1 MKKFLL
7 FCCAFSFV
15 LVAWAQERTVTGT
28 VTSTEDGSTLPGVN
42 VLLKGT
48 TTGGVT
54 DADGHYSISVPQ
66 SGGTLVFSFIG
77 LLTQEVDI
85 GGRSVVDVAMA
96 SDVTQL
102 GEVVVTALGV
112 SRDVKTLPYVSQQVT
127 SKDLN
132 ITQNTDFRAALAGK
146 VAGIQVN
153 GQAGSKLGEFG
164 KIRIR
169 GAISLTSDADPL
181 YIIDNIPTTDPNDV
195 DLNNVES
202 INVLAG
208 PSATALYGQRA
219 SNGVI
224 LMTTKMNTGKGVSVE
239 YDNSTT
245 WDKVSYLPKYQNL
258 YGGGYSGNDSFSNFD
273 YNNPP
278 FGIPYPTMWSGLTG
292 VRYLGHQLPTGDW
305 FGDDN
310 YADESWGPKFDGQPY
325 MPWYAWWPDSPYFGQ
340 QQPYVA
346 QPDNIRDF
354 YQTGITEKNTVAIG
368 GSGDNYSGRIAYTEY
383 RQSGIIPSTDYKKHY
398 VLANFS
404 VTPISKLKVTAHIR
418 YTNSKTSGYFDDGY
432 GNQTSGSFNSW
443 FDRQLETNR
452 LKELENLK
460 TPEGYQAS
468 WNWWGPDYY
477 TLGGSFH
484 KPAFWFNPY
493 PFLQDFSRIG
503 KHDNLAGILDASYQL
518 TDNLRFD
525 VTATD
530 DYKQYNF
537 DWNLPFSISNSAAP
551 DLYNAW
557 SNSFGT
563 FRRNTV
569 ETNYTATA
577 QYDKRFGD
585 IDVSALIGGNLRKNT
600 YGTFQAQ
607 MDPGAKS
614 GGLIIPDVFT
624 FANAG
629 TLPTPS
635 VFNSLKKVNSIYGS
649 VSVGYKDMVYLDG
662 SYRKDWSSALPANA
676 NGYGYPSLGASFVF
690 SELLNSDVLSYGKL
704 RGSWAQVGTDLDAY
718 LLSPIYA
725 TGSRAFQGDKV
736 LMYNP
741 SQVIDPNIKPALNS
755 SFETGFDLRFLQNR
769 VGVKFTY
776 YNEHHKDDIIPINIP
791 QGSGYNTYLTNAGKS
806 SRRGIEVVVDGDAI
820 KSPSGFTWNIALT
833 YSKNTTT
840 IDELPSGIK
849 AINAPGGFGE
859 SSTGVTDQ
867 SLSNT
872 SDFPFI
878 SVINELDHK
887 WGQLRG
893 TKIMR
898 DANGTPVLSS
908 DGLYETVSDQYFG
921 SVLPDFT
928 GGLVNRVT
936 YKGFSLAVS
945 IDFQKGGK
953 FFSLS
958 EMWGEYSGLLDETAS
973 QNDKGMNVRDW
984 LIAADGTDKDEN
996 GYRYQLLDA
1005 ANTATNSGGV
1015 HSVGVDENGAPVDVY
1030 VDAQTYYDQW
1040 YSNYLAEPFVHDASY
1055 IKLRDVNLSYDF
1067 SKFIHSNVI
1076 KGATLGIVGRDLA
1089 LLAVSKDNTNHWD
1102 PSIMSTNF
1110 GENGQLPGTRSFGV
1124 NVGLQ
1129 F

>member
-15 LVAWAQERTVTGT
+15 LAAWAQERTVTGT
-28 VTSTEDGSTLPGVN
+28 VTSSEDGSTLPGVN

-77 LLTQEVDI
+77 LLTQEIDI

-127 SKDLN
+127 SKELS

-146 VAGIQVN
+146 VAGVQVN

-169 GAISLTSDADPL
+169 GAISLTSDTDPL

-202 INVLAG
+202 INLLEG
-208 PSATALYGQRA
+208 PSATALYGNRA
-219 SNGVI
+219 ANGVI
-224 LMTTKMNTGKGVSVE
+224 LMTTKMATTKGVSVE
-239 YDNSTT
+239 VNNSTT
-245 WDKVSYLPKYQNL
+245 WDKVSYLPNYQNQ
-258 YGGGYSGNDSFSNFD
+258 YGGGYTGNDGFTNFD
-273 YNNPP
+273 
-278 FGIPYPTMWSGLTG
+278 FSAAPYPSQWSGLTG
-292 VRYLGHQLPTGDW
+292 VRYLGFYP
-305 FGDDN
+305 DDN

-346 QPDNIRDF
+346 QPNNIRDF
-354 YQTGITEKNTVAIG
+354 YETGVTEKNSVAIG
-368 GSGDNYSGRIAYTEY
+368 TASDKFSSRIAYTEY
-383 RQSGIIPSTDYKKHY
+383 RQKGIIPFTDYKKHY
-398 VLANFS
+398 VLANFTFNP
-404 VTPISKLKVTAHIR
+404 VSKLKFTAHIR
-418 YTNSKTSGYFDDGY
+418 YDNSKVNGYFDDTY

-452 LKELENLK
+452 LKELKDLK
-460 TPEGYQAS
+460 TIDGYQAS

-477 TLGGSFH
+477 TFGGSFH

-493 PFLQDFSRIG
+493 PFLEQFSRVG
-503 KHDNLAGILDASYQL
+503 THNNLAGNLDAQYQI
-518 TDNLRFD
+518 TDNLRLG
-525 VTATD
+525 VTATE
-530 DYKQYNF
+530 DYKQYDFN
-537 DWNLPFSISNSAAP
+537 WKLPFSISNSAAP

-557 SNSFGT
+557 SNSFGR
-563 FRRNTV
+563 FNRNTV

-585 IDVSALIGGNLRKNT
+585 IDVSALLGGNLRKNT

-614 GGLIIPDVFT
+614 GGLIIPDLYSFS
-624 FANAG
+624 NAG
-629 TLPTPS
+629 IVPVPS
-635 VFNSLKKVNSIYGS
+635 VYNQLAKVNSIYGS
-649 VSVGYKDMVYLDG
+649 VSLGYKDMVYLDG
-662 SYRKDWSSALPANA
+662 TYRKDWSSTLPSNA
-676 NGYGYPSLGASFVF
+676 NGYGYPSVGASFVF
-690 SELLNSDVLSYGKL
+690 SELLNSNVLSYGKL
-704 RGSWAQVGTDLDAY
+704 RGSWAQVGTDLAPY
-718 LLSPIYA
+718 MLNPVYP
-725 TGSRAFQGDKV
+725 TGTQPFMGDKV
-736 LMYNP
+736 LMYSP
-741 SQVIDPNIKPALNS
+741 TTIVDPNIRPSLNS
-755 SFETGFDLRFLQNR
+755 SFESGFDLRFLENR
-769 VGVKFTY
+769 VGLKFTY
-776 YNEHHKDDIIPINIP
+776 YKENHKDDPISISVP
-791 QGSGYNTYLTNAGKS
+791 RGSGYDTYLTNAGKTH
-806 SRRGIEVVVDGDAI
+806 RQGIEIVLDGDAI
-820 KSPSGFTWNIALT
+820 KAPSGFTWNIALT
-833 YSKNTTT
+833 YARNKT
-840 IDELPSGIK
+840 IVDELPSGIN
-849 AINAPGGFGE
+849 AISAPGGFGE
-859 SSTGVTDQ
+859 SATGVTDQ
-867 SLSNT
+867 TISNT

-878 SVINELDHK
+878 SVINEVNAE

-898 DANGTPVLSS
+898 DQNGTPVLSS
-908 DGLYETVSDQYFG
+908 DGLYETVAGQYFG

-928 GGLVNRVT
+928 GGLRNKIS
-936 YKGFSLAVS
+936 YKGFTLTAQ

-958 EMWGEYSGLLDETAS
+958 EMWGEFSGLYDETAA
-973 QNDKGMNVRDW
+973 QNDKGMNIRDW
-984 LIAADGTDKDEN
+984 LIAADGTGGEPQ
-996 GYRYQLLDA
+996 GAARYQILDA
-1005 ANTATNSGGV
+1005 SNTASNSGGV

-1040 YSNYLAEPFVHDASY
+1040 YSNYLAEPFIHDASY
-1055 IKLRDVNLSYDF
+1055 IKLRDVNVSYDF
-1067 SKFIHSNVI
+1067 SKFLHSNFI
-1076 KGATLGIVGRDLA
+1076 KGATLGLVGRDLA

-1124 NVGLQ
+1124 NVQLE